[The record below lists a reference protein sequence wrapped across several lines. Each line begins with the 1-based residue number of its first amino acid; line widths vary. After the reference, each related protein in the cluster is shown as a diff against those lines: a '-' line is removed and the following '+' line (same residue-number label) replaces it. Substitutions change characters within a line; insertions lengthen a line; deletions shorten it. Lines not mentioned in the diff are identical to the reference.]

1 MFDGLRNMA
10 GMASLLK
17 DLPRLQAQ
25 MEAVKASLVDVRV
38 EASSGDG
45 RVRAVADGTGRLI
58 DFAIDGGADAALAEE
73 IRDTI
78 NTVLTMSRQESQRL
92 LQAAAEELGLPLPP
106 GGLGLPGGM

>member
-17 DLPRLQAQ
+17 DLPKLQAQ

-45 RVRAVADGTGRLI
+45 RVRAVADGTGQLI
-58 DFAIDGGADAALAEE
+58 ELVIDEGADAELAGD
-73 IRDTI
+73 IRNTI
-78 NTVLTMSRQESQRL
+78 NTVLTMSREEAQRL
-92 LQAAAEELGLPLPP
+92 LQAAAEELGLPLPS
-106 GGLGLPGGM
+106 GGLGLPGGL

>member
-58 DFAIDGGADAALAEE
+58 DLAIDEGADAALAEE

-78 NTVLTMSRQESQRL
+78 NTVLTMSRQEAQRL